1 MTSAA
6 LVAALAT
13 IFAAG
18 YGTLTLIARQPTR
31 FHLAEQ
37 FGLSWLLG
45 TGVVSFLIWS
55 IGFFA
60 QGALLPC
67 IVTAVCL
74 LLALLSRKQIPR
86 PEIPKTIKPVEFILA
101 AILIAEIAIVFWLS
115 FRIRGMAPSTAAAA
129 FLVYSLLNGLT
140 LSVIF
145 WAYTGGTITM
155 AFLTAAGMFAA
166 MSIYGTVTKRDLT
179 SIGSFFMM
187 GLFGIIICMLVNF
200 FLKSSGL
207 DFVISLLG
215 VGIFLGLTAWD
226 NQKLKVMATAT
237 GPQQESFA
245 VIGALMLYLDFIN
258 MFLFLLRLFGGRRR

>member
-1 MTSAA
+1 MLPNSSQQQPAWISASTAEMENRTRAFVRSVYGWMFGGLMTTAFAA
-6 LVAALAT
+6 LWVVMSPAMQQ
-13 IFAAG
+13 IV
-18 YGTLTLIARQPTR
+18 
-31 FHLAEQ
+31 
-37 FGLSWLLG
+37 LG
-45 TGVVSFLIWS
+45 TPVVRGGLM
-55 IGFFA
+55 
-60 QGALLPC
+60 
-67 IVTAVCL
+67 
-74 LLALLSRKQIPR
+74 
-86 PEIPKTIKPVEFILA
+86 
-101 AILIAEIAIVFWLS
+101 IAEIAIVFWLS